1 MFVIVS
7 RELLR
12 WLNEHRVLGK
22 PYTISLVERWL
33 WEHSLA
39 EGKVLWR
46 LETSTDGP
54 VGGAIERVSNAD
66 NETKV
71 RSACLTLHIRFPFL
85 TNIKFDLT
93 SILKCQD

>member
-66 NETKV
+66 NETISFHQLV
-71 RSACLTLHIRFPFL
+71 SHFPHPV
-85 TNIKFDLT
+85 
-93 SILKCQD
+93 SIPNKY